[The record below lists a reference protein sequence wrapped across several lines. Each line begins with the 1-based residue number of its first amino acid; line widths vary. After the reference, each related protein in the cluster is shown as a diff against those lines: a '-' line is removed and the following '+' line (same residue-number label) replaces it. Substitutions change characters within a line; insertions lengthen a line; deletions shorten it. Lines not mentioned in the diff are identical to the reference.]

1 MVFVFKKKITT
12 FLSKKK
18 EKLQQKKTMDPQV
31 LTDEKVNSTEQ
42 KPMDPQVPTDEKVK
56 LLAKDPRNKVYVSR
70 HLLPEPVLPVE
81 QLMKNCWKRFS
92 DLRDF
97 LY

>member
-1 MVFVFKKKITT
+1 
-12 FLSKKK
+12 
-18 EKLQQKKTMDPQV
+18 MDPQV

-42 KPMDPQVPTDEKVK
+42 KTMDPPQVLTDEKVA
-56 LLAKDPRNKVYVSR
+56 LLAEDPRNKVYVSR
-70 HLLPEPVLPVE
+70 DPFPEPVPPIE

-92 DLRDF
+92 ALRDF